1 MGEVLEPRWQLGC
14 PAVGGQCAQV
24 RTAASSQQLA
34 GSWFGD
40 RWEQSACEETLA
52 PLHPEPHGILKGS
65 HGGFARRADGQAA
78 PVPGRSL

>member
-14 PAVGGQCAQV
+14 PAGGGRCAQV
-24 RTAASSQQLA
+24 RAAASSQRQA

-40 RWEQSACEETLA
+40 LWEQGAREDTLA

-78 PVPGRSL
+78 PVPGCSL